1 MPTFFNVFCYIA
13 NCINYYNFFKR
24 GKHLFINKIT
34 PHYIGLCSTAGSP
47 LEAFDYDENRYVF
60 AVLLS
65 KTSLHCNIL
74 RCFSQFS
81 LFVRSQTY
89 LNYLSN
95 VTHFWIEIG
104 HVGYKKI

>member
-34 PHYIGLCSTAGSP
+34 PHYIGLCCTGSQFK
-47 LEAFDYDENRYVF
+47 AFDYDENRYVF
-60 AVLLS
+60 AVLFS

-81 LFVRSQTY
+81 VFCKIP
-89 LNYLSN
+89 NK